1 MREIILSHVKGHPEH
16 FLMQTTVNKSNSK
29 DMLDCF
35 INIYVH
41 TELVDWPHRMNSATV
56 CKCMATDM

>member
-1 MREIILSHVKGHPEH
+1 MREIVLSCIKEHPEH
-16 FLMQTTVNKSNSK
+16 FLAQSSISNSNSK

-41 TELVDWPHRMNSATV
+41 TELVDWLYHVNSATV
-56 CKCMATDM
+56 CKCMAM